1 MGADVAAFS
10 ELLFCQ
16 LPSAYSPGCYETFFS
31 YIFFFCI
38 VVAPLYNMAVM
49 LETSLGEMVFDLHT
63 DLCPKVAHVALEP
76 LSMPIRPRVLPA
88 QSFRHFLDVSF
99 PAHKNA

>member
-1 MGADVAAFS
+1 MGADVAALS

-16 LPSAYSPGCYETFFS
+16 GSFCVFAGLEN
-31 YIFFFCI
+31 FFFLQFFFLHRGCSE
-38 VVAPLYNMAVM
+38 NMAVM

-63 DLCPKVAHVALEP
+63 DLCPKVSHVALEP
-76 LSMPIRPRVLPA
+76 LSMPILPCVLPA